1 MKSLSNAVIING
13 VSYTINATEAK
24 KVAQLLGIKPNTNTT
39 VVEPKKAE
47 SKAEPKQSA
56 PKKTTLVV
64 GSLEQDGVYV
74 RTIKD
79 KFINSK
85 ARYAIKMSA
94 TDMGAK
100 KLGKGDK
107 VYDALA
113 KEDKYVQ
120 VYKFKTVADADK
132 FMADQESRLTKQ
144 STVLGTTLNCLD
156 VKYLKLKFQEV
167 DFYENL

>member
-24 KVAQLLGIKPNTNTT
+24 KVAQLLGITPNTNTT

-47 SKAEPKQSA
+47 SKQSKAESKESTPNTKST
-56 PKKTTLVV
+56 KVV
-64 GSLEQDGVYV
+64 GSLEQDGAYV

-79 KFINSK
+79 KFISSK

-94 TDMGAK
+94 TDMGAT

-107 VYDALA
+107 VYDSLA
-113 KEDKYVQ
+113 KDDKYVQ
-120 VYKFKTVADADK
+120 VYKFPTVADADK
-132 FMADQESRLTKQ
+132 FMADQESRLNK
-144 STVLGTTLNCLD
+144 
-156 VKYLKLKFQEV
+156 
-167 DFYENL
+167 